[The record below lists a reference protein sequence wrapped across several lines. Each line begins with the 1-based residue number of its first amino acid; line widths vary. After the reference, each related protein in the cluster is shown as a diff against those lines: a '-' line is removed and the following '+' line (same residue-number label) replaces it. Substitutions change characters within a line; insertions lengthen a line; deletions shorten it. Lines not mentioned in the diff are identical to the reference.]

1 MANDKRP
8 VKVFRSVI
16 SDAPPNPILI
26 LFTLPV
32 ALYCVLVSYF
42 YEKYDGTKAAN
53 CKRSNR

>member
-1 MANDKRP
+1 MATDKRP

-32 ALYCVLVSYF
+32 VLFCIVVSYF
-42 YEKYDGTKAAN
+42 YEKYDRTKAAN